1 MSEQLVASGGFCAP
15 QYQSQS
21 MYLPLLRNLI
31 SFTAV
36 RGGIDFSPPHIRW
49 AHTRERE
56 LRAEAKFWDW
66 ERPPDVSR

>member
-1 MSEQLVASGGFCAP
+1 
-15 QYQSQS
+15 

-31 SFTAV
+31 INSPSFTAV

-49 AHTRERE
+49 ARARERD